1 VTWIAATA
9 ALLGAAVYLAYSR
22 WHEAG
27 FHWNLFVAIFSR
39 MNWFWVLLAAALGLV
54 AYLGRAVRWA
64 VMIRPL
70 KPHPSLWNLFVAT
83 AIGFTSI
90 VLFGRPGELVRP
102 YLIAIKERVSFSSQ
116 MAAWLLERIYDLLA
130 VALIFG
136 LGLSQVRVTDAKLG
150 PGLSWVL
157 STGGYVMTAIAGACL
172 LALIVFRNFSAV
184 LRARAVP
191 VLAMLPDRLCAK
203 ALKMLDAFL
212 EGTQTTRDP
221 EAVMLLVFY
230 TFVEWAVIVAGFL
243 SIFQAFPETA
253 GFSFMEVLIVM
264 GFVAFGGLFQ
274 IPGVGGGMQ
283 IAIVV
288 VLTEMFRIPIEPATG
303 IAVLFWMLNS
313 IVIVPIGLLLG
324 LLEGLS
330 WRSLRHIEEI
340 ETK

>member
-1 VTWIAATA
+1 VTWIVAMV
-9 ALLGAAVYLAYSR
+9 ALLAGAGYLAYSR
-22 WHEAG
+22 WHQTG
-27 FHWNLFVAIFSR
+27 FHWSLFVAIFSR
-39 MNWFWVLLAAALGLV
+39 MNWFWILLTAALSLAA
-54 AYLGRAVRWA
+54 YFGRAVRWA

-70 KPHPSLWNLFVAT
+70 KPHPSLWNLFAAT
-83 AIGFTSI
+83 AIGFTAI

-102 YLIAIKERVSFSSQ
+102 YLISVKERVSFSSQ

-172 LALIVFRNFSAV
+172 LALIVFRNFSEL
-184 LRARAVP
+184 LRARAAP
-191 VLAMLPDRLCAK
+191 ILELLPDRLSAK

-212 EGTQTTRDP
+212 EGTQTTRDSA
-221 EAVMLLVFY
+221 AVMKLIFY
-230 TFVEWAVIVAGFL
+230 TFVEWTVIILGFL
-243 SIFQAFPETA
+243 AIFQAFPETA
-253 GFSFMEVLIVM
+253 SFRFMEVLIII
-264 GFVAFGGLFQ
+264 GFVAFGGLVQ

-313 IVIVPIGLLLG
+313 VLIVPLGLLLG
-324 LLEGLS
+324 FQEGLN
-330 WRSLRHIEEI
+330 WHSLRHIEEI
-340 ETK
+340 EKQ